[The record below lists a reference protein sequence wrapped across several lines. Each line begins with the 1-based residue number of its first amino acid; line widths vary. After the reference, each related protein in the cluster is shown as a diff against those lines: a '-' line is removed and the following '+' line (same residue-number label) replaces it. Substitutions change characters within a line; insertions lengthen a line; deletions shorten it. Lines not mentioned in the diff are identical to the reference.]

1 MLKKSMMVF
10 PNSTDNAFHVDGDV
24 EIVKATYEHAE
35 YLQNHLRSPD
45 VRECMI
51 HGATPWRALR
61 YPIMRKDAVTFTALH
76 KNTPA
81 CMFGVVPIYDDS
93 EIKTG
98 SIWLLGTDEIDK
110 HPRKFLRASKNML
123 QYFCERWDVVEN
135 VVPVDHS
142 ATLQWL
148 AWLGFLFCDE
158 PTTVNGFECV
168 RFVRC
173 APHVE
178 MSFK

>member
-1 MLKKSMMVF
+1 MMVF
-10 PNSTDNAFHVDGDV
+10 PNSTNNAFHADGDL
-24 EIVKATYEHAE
+24 EIVESTYEHAE

-51 HGATPWRALR
+51 HSSTPWRALH
-61 YPIMRKDAVTFTALH
+61 YPITLKDAVTFTALH

-81 CMFGVVPIYDDS
+81 CMFGVVPILNND
-93 EIKTG
+93 EWKTG

-110 HPRKFLRASKNML
+110 HPKKFLRASKNML
-123 QYFCERWDVVEN
+123 EYFCDRWDMLEN
-135 VVPVDHS
+135 VVPVDHTE
-142 ATLQWL
+142 TLQWL
-148 AWLGFLFCDE
+148 AWLGFVFCE
-158 PTTVNGFECV
+158 EVTVVNGFECV

-178 MSFK
+178 MPFQ